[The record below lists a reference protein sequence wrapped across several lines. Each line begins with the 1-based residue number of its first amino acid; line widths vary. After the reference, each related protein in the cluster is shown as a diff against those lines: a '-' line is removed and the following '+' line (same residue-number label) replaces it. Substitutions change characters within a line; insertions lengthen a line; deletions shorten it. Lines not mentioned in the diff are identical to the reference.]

1 MKAAAAF
8 ISTSMSSK
16 CMQTSNSTHPS
27 GFLLPATSYVQ
38 HLIGFETFQ
47 RTAPWQSFLPQ
58 SGSHLRLTAGAAI
71 RQTSSPT
78 SLKNNIERIDT
89 LRYRCWWIRQILHV
103 YIYIWHVIIPI
114 QKYNYRH
121 NNGAI
126 AEGRLKNI
134 SIYMYVYIYIHTLHW
149 FQTRDHSSKT
159 FKHQLEKMWRDHSS
173 DGPINMDAFCTWR
186 LHILTCLQPN
196 QAPNSS
202 NNATRLGKNS
212 ILWQVHFT
220 FRWIW

>member
-1 MKAAAAF
+1 MQSADEDGPSWTNREALDSVQNKIETHWSNISLVVVNYVKCGTVHNMKAAAAF

-103 YIYIWHVIIPI
+103 YIYMACNNTYSKI
-114 QKYNYRH
+114 Q
-121 NNGAI
+121 
-126 AEGRLKNI
+126 L
-134 SIYMYVYIYIHTLHW
+134 
-149 FQTRDHSSKT
+149 
-159 FKHQLEKMWRDHSS
+159 
-173 DGPINMDAFCTWR
+173 
-186 LHILTCLQPN
+186 
-196 QAPNSS
+196 
-202 NNATRLGKNS
+202 
-212 ILWQVHFT
+212 
-220 FRWIW
+220 